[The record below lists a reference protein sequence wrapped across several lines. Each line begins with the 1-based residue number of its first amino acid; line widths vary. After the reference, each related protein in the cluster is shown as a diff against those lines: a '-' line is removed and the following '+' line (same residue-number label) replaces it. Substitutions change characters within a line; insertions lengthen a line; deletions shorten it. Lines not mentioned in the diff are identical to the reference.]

1 MLRKGSLLVLLV
13 ATLAL
18 SCLAPQPAEMAA
30 TDAHCWESGAQVE
43 LFNADTLSL
52 RRLSIAIRTNSQFKA
67 TALPLT
73 IAVTAPDGT
82 AFQEQYSLPTADI
95 ESSTIVAKSIAIP
108 YRDRVCLSQSGNYR
122 FIITPQIAIKGVEAV
137 GIVVSE

>member
-108 YRDRVCLSQSGNYR
+108 YRDRVCLSQSGNYK
-122 FIITPQIAIKGVEAV
+122 FIITPRTAIKGVEAV

>member
-1 MLRKGSLLVLLV
+1 MLRRGYLLVLLI
-13 ATLAL
+13 ASLCL

-52 RRLSIAIRTNSQFKA
+52 RRLSIAIRTNSRFKA

-73 IAVTAPDGT
+73 IAITAPDGT

-108 YRDRVCLSQSGNYR
+108 YRDRVCL
-122 FIITPQIAIKGVEAV
+122 
-137 GIVVSE
+137 

>member
-1 MLRKGSLLVLLV
+1 MLRRGYLLVLLV
-13 ATLAL
+13 ATLCL
-18 SCLAPQPAEMAA
+18 SCLAPQPAEMAT

-43 LFNADTLSL
+43 IANTDTLSL
-52 RRLSIAIRTNSQFKA
+52 RQLSIAIRTNSQFKA
-67 TALPLT
+67 ATLPLT
-73 IAVTAPDGT
+73 IAVTAPDGA

-95 ESSTIVAKSIAIP
+95 ENSAIVAKSIAIP

>member
-1 MLRKGSLLVLLV
+1 MLRRGYLLVLLV
-13 ATLAL
+13 ATLCL
-18 SCLAPQPAEMAA
+18 SCLAPQPAEMAT

-43 LFNADTLSL
+43 IANTDTLSL
-52 RRLSIAIRTNSQFKA
+52 RQLSIAIRTNSQFKA

-95 ESSTIVAKSIAIP
+95 EKSAIVAKSIAIP